1 MDLKDATRLAEHCQK
16 DVFPDLRV
24 GLLHGRM
31 KTQEKEAVMRAVVA
45 GDVQILV
52 ATTVIEVGIDVPN
65 ATVMLVENAERF
77 GLSQLH
83 QLRGRIGRGPCPSF
97 CLLLAQYTRSDD
109 AWRRLRVMEATDDGF
124 RIAEEDLAIRG
135 PGELLGTRQSGGP
148 DFRVASLARD
158 AKVLSEAREDA
169 FALVREDPEL
179 SQPEHGRIREVL
191 L

>member
-1 MDLKDATRLAEHCQK
+1 
-16 DVFPDLRV
+16 
-24 GLLHGRM
+24 
-31 KTQEKEAVMRAVVA
+31 
-45 GDVQILV
+45 
-52 ATTVIEVGIDVPN
+52 VPN

-83 QLRGRIGRGPCPSF
+83 QMRGRIGRGPDPSS

-109 AWRRLRVMEATDDGF
+109 AWRRLRVMEETDDGF

-135 PGELLGTRQSGGP
+135 PGELLGTRQSGVP
-148 DFRVASLARD
+148 DFRVASLVRD

-179 SQPEHGRIREVL
+179 SRPEHRRIREVL
-191 L
+191 LQRWGKRLRLARVG